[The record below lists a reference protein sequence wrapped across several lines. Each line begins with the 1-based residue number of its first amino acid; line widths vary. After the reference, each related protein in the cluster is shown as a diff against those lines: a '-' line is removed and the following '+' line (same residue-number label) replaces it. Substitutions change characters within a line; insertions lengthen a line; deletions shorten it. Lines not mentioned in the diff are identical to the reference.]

1 MTTEVLLQIL
11 GGVADVAGVTGAI
24 ISALVLLRLK
34 LAEQKMQE
42 DVQVLL
48 RLEGE
53 EGRVIALPLA
63 LKRRDLGRAELLGRL
78 GMLPMRQ
85 KGARFALRALSNPA
99 FMQGINE
106 VTDGKTSVLV
116 IPCTEDEID
125 QFDL

>member
-48 RLEGE
+48 R
-53 EGRVIALPLA
+53 
-63 LKRRDLGRAELLGRL
+63 
-78 GMLPMRQ
+78 
-85 KGARFALRALSNPA
+85 
-99 FMQGINE
+99 
-106 VTDGKTSVLV
+106 
-116 IPCTEDEID
+116 
-125 QFDL
+125 